1 MPIFFYREYIDH
13 IHVNN
18 FEWVIPMDDQFE
30 NFRKAIF
37 PLIEN
42 IKQKAAKGEFPV
54 TLAFECRLM
63 ADSDVLLA
71 PAICG
76 M

>member
-1 MPIFFYREYIDH
+1 
-13 IHVNN
+13 
-18 FEWVIPMDDQFE
+18 MDDQFE

-76 M
+76 MCDAYFLSQQAFT